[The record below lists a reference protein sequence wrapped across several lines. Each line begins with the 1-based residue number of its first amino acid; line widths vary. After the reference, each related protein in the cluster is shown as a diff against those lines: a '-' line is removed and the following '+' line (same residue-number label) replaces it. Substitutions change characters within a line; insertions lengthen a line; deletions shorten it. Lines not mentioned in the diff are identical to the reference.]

1 MNITVDYHQT
11 NQKTNTG
18 KTLKPWPI
26 LVDHYTNEEVILTV
40 AISEERFNKLH
51 KDDQASI
58 IENVT
63 ADYYENKAAEEIE
76 RQFK

>member
-26 LVDHYTNEEVILTV
+26 IVDHYITIEGIGIAGSIKAFQLTRTTTTNTV
-40 AISEERFNKLH
+40 FERGSINDNH
-51 KDDQASI
+51 KSP
-58 IENVT
+58 
-63 ADYYENKAAEEIE
+63 
-76 RQFK
+76 

>member
-26 LVDHYTNEEVILTV
+26 LVDHYIEISGRLEVAARLQQ
-40 AISEERFNKLH
+40 R
-51 KDDQASI
+51 
-58 IENVT
+58 VT
-63 ADYYENKAAEEIE
+63 AIMRYAVQSGLIDYNP
-76 RQFK
+76 

>member
-1 MNITVDYHQT
+1 MNITIRDSDT
-11 NQKTNTG
+11 K
-18 KTLKPWPI
+18 
-26 LVDHYTNEEVILTV
+26 EEVILTV
-40 AISEERFNKLH
+40 AISEDHFNKLH